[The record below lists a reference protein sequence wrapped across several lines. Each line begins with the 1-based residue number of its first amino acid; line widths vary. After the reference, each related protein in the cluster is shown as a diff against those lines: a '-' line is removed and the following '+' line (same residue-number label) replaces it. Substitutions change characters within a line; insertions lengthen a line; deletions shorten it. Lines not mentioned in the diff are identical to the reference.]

1 MLSGLTC
8 VTLFFSPS
16 DLFPVSVLIHST
28 ATRAYPTLLPSLSI
42 SIAYIVHYM
51 QCPLNYYLVLH
62 VYLQCILYIRWCHGE
77 SMDLIMGNV
86 AVARYHSGWLG
97 GTVVIFDSAY

>member
-1 MLSGLTC
+1 MELCLTC

-16 DLFPVSVLIHST
+16 DIFPVSVLIHST

-51 QCPLNYYLVLH
+51 QCPLNYCFVLH
-62 VYLQCILYIRWCHGE
+62 VYFDVICIL
-77 SMDLIMGNV
+77 
-86 AVARYHSGWLG
+86 SGAMWVYG
-97 GTVVIFDSAY
+97 SCIIEDYC